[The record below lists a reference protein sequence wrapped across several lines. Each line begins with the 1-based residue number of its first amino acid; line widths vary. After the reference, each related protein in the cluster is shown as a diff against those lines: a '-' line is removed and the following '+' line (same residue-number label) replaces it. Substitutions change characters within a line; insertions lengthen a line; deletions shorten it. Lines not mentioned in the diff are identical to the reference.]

1 MDEYREESG
10 RKSQNGPEKIDITG
24 LLQDFYHGIRK
35 LWWLVIVL
43 TAFFAIKNYFSVTT
57 SYVSQYVASA
67 TVSVTSATGSSAQ
80 DMAQVFPYIM
90 TSGVLAEV
98 VSEDLGVESLP
109 GTINAEADEGT
120 NLLTI
125 SVTAGDPQVA
135 YNTLVSVLEN
145 YPEVAEFV
153 VGETKLTILDET
165 GIPSDTMRAE
175 VIRGSYKRG
184 ALKGAVI
191 GMLIIVCYVLT
202 RRTVKSKKTLKNHL
216 NLKECGT
223 IPYIREKKRKKET
236 FHNSL
241 SLLNDRLSLGYM
253 EALRKI
259 RIKVMTEME
268 ENGYKTLMVTSS
280 VPGEGKTT
288 LAANLAISIA
298 KQGKNV
304 MLLDCDLR
312 NPSIA
317 GVMNE
322 KEKHPGIGSVLKKEV
337 MLKDAIVDIP
347 LSSGSLKVLYGS
359 EDDEKNTKLLGTRT
373 MQSLIHALEVQFDFV
388 ILDTA
393 PSGIL
398 ADAPVLARYVDSA
411 LYVIRYDYV
420 KMRHILDGVQ
430 SLAMSGIH
438 ILGYVFNGDNS
449 KSGSYGYGYGRYGS
463 YGKYGRYGS
472 YGRYGHYGTYGNNG
486 ERGSVDKDGRVIKE

>member
-10 RKSQNGPEKIDITG
+10 RKSQDGPEKIDITG
-24 LLQDFYHGIRK
+24 LLQDLYHGIRK
-35 LWWLVIVL
+35 LWWLVIIL
-43 TAFFAIKNYFSVTT
+43 TVFFAIKNYFSVTT

-67 TVSVTSATGSSAQ
+67 TVSVNSATGSSAQ

-109 GTINAEADEGT
+109 GTISAEADEGT

-125 SVTAGDPQVA
+125 SVSAEDPQVA
-135 YNTLVSVLEN
+135 YNTLMSVLKK

-153 VGETKLTILDET
+153 VGETRLTILDET
-165 GIPSDTMRAE
+165 GIPSDTRREE
-175 VIRGSYKRG
+175 VFRGSYKRG
-184 ALKGAVI
+184 ALKGAMI
-191 GMLIIVCYVLT
+191 GMMIIMLYVLT
-202 RRTVKSKKTLKNHL
+202 RGTVKSKKKLKKHL
-216 NLKECGT
+216 NLNECGT
-223 IPYIREKKRKKET
+223 IPYIRKKKRKKET
-236 FHNSL
+236 FNDSL
-241 SLLNDRLSLGYM
+241 SLLNDRISQGYL

-259 RIKVMTEME
+259 RIKVMNEMA
-268 ENGYKTLMVTSS
+268 ENEYKTLMVTSS

-298 KQGKNV
+298 KQGKRV
-304 MLLDCDLR
+304 ILLDCDLR

-322 KEKHPGIGSVLKKEV
+322 KGKYPGIGAVLGKKV

-347 LSSGSLKVLYGS
+347 LPSGSLKILYGG

-373 MQSLIHALEVQFDFV
+373 MEELIHALNVQFDFV

-398 ADAPVLARYVDSA
+398 ADAPVLARYVDAA

-430 SLAMSGIH
+430 SLAMSGTH
-438 ILGYVFNGDNS
+438 ILGYVFNGDNT

-472 YGRYGHYGTYGNNG
+472 YSHYGSYGNDLQK
-486 ERGSVDKDGRVIKE
+486 GSTDKDGRVIRE

>member
-10 RKSQNGPEKIDITG
+10 RKSQDGPEKIDITG
-24 LLQDFYHGIRK
+24 LLQDLYHGIRK
-35 LWWLVIVL
+35 LWWLVIIL
-43 TAFFAIKNYFSVTT
+43 TVFFAVKNYFSVTT

-67 TVSVTSATGSSAQ
+67 TVSVNSATGSSAQ

-109 GTINAEADEGT
+109 GTISAEADEGT

-125 SVTAGDPQVA
+125 SVAAEDPQVA
-135 YNTLVSVLEN
+135 YNTLMSVLKK

-165 GIPSDTMRAE
+165 GIPSDTRREE

-191 GMLIIVCYVLT
+191 GMAIVVLYALT
-202 RRTVKSKKTLKNHL
+202 RKRVKSKKALKKHL
-216 NLKECGT
+216 NLNECGT

-236 FHNSL
+236 FNNSL

-268 ENGYKTLMVTSS
+268 KNGYKTLLVTSS
-280 VPGEGKTT
+280 LPGEGKTT

-298 KQGKNV
+298 KQGKHV
-304 MLLDCDLR
+304 ILLDCDLR
-312 NPSIA
+312 KPSIA

-322 KEKHPGIGSVLKKEV
+322 QEKHPGIGAVLEKKV
-337 MLKDAIVDIP
+337 MLKDALVDIP
-347 LSSGSLKVLYGS
+347 LSAGSLKVLYGG

-373 MQSLIHALEVQFDFV
+373 MQALIQALKLQFDFV

-398 ADAPVLARYVDSA
+398 ADAPVLAKYVDSA
-411 LYVIRYDYV
+411 IYVIRYDYV
-420 KMRHILDGVQ
+420 KMRHILDGIQ

-438 ILGYVFNGDNS
+438 ILGYVFNGDIS

-463 YGKYGRYGS
+463 YGKYGRYGR
-472 YGRYGHYGTYGNNG
+472 YGSYGHYGAYRNSG
-486 ERGSVDKDGRVIKE
+486 EAGSVDKDGRVIKE